1 MDECVRL
8 QPRNPMTYKLRAD
21 MLQRFGH
28 LANRTALMQDFQTA
42 IDLAE
47 GDVSGRL
54 LRCEG
59 VDPKEQ
65 RSFLLAYCYHQL
77 GSLQHRSKEL
87 EAAYQSYS
95 KVRDT
100 QVLTDQTD
108 CVAEAQSCT
117 ALLCST
123 PLCCAGC

>member
-1 MDECVRL
+1 
-8 QPRNPMTYKLRAD
+8 MTYKLRAD

-42 IDLAE
+42 IELGESDT
-47 GDVSGRL
+47 SGRL

-77 GSLQHRSKEL
+77 GSLQHRNKDL

-95 KVRDT
+95 KVHLPPAAWHVFLQPGCGCQVM
-100 QVLTDQTD
+100 QVLKD
-108 CVAEAQSCT
+108 
-117 ALLCST
+117 LR
-123 PLCCAGC
+123 